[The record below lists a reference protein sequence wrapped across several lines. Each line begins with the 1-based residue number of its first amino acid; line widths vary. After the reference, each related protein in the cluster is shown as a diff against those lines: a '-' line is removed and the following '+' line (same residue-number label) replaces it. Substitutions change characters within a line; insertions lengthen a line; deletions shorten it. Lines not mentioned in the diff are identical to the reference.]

1 MTKRPSI
8 ARRVPRVLGA
18 ALGVAVLAGAVTTFV
33 VIQSPSV
40 SVVATERGA
49 PFAMVNLVDV
59 IGRVGPA
66 VVSVQVSRKPAA
78 MPARAA
84 PELPEG
90 AREFFEHFFGR
101 DMPRSFGETPRQRD
115 MPRAMSGVGSGFLI
129 DNQGHIATNDHVVRD
144 ATRITVVLQNGERH
158 DAKLVGQDARTDL
171 ALLKIDPP
179 RDTPHL
185 AFGDSDGLK
194 IGEWVIALGN
204 PFGLGH
210 SATAGI
216 VSARSRNLGAGSYDD
231 FLQID
236 ARINPGSS
244 GGPVFNAAGEVVGV
258 STAIIAPNGVN
269 VGIGFAIPSAQA
281 MPILEQLR
289 DDGSVTRGWLGV
301 QIQPVDRDIAD
312 SLGMGEATGA
322 IVAKV
327 TPESPAERAGVEAGD
342 VILKVGSERIAHMR
356 DLPWLIAGLKPGAK
370 AELTVWRRDAE
381 MKLAVEI
388 GDVPDTTKMAALS
401 DADVLGMRLAA
412 NEPRPSSTAE
422 AATGVVITEVRPES
436 AAAKTGLVAGDIVNA
451 VGYERVNRPADVVD
465 AIEAAHQLNRKAVL
479 LLVMRDGQE
488 RFVAL
493 PLSDA

>member
-33 VIQSPSV
+33 VIQSPSA

-204 PFGLGH
+204 PFG
-210 SATAGI
+210 
-216 VSARSRNLGAGSYDD
+216 ARSQRNGWDRVRA
-231 FLQID
+231 QPQPRR
-236 ARINPGSS
+236 RI
-244 GGPVFNAAGEVVGV
+244 
-258 STAIIAPNGVN
+258 
-269 VGIGFAIPSAQA
+269 
-281 MPILEQLR
+281 LR
-289 DDGSVTRGWLGV
+289 
-301 QIQPVDRDIAD
+301 
-312 SLGMGEATGA
+312 
-322 IVAKV
+322 
-327 TPESPAERAGVEAGD
+327 
-342 VILKVGSERIAHMR
+342 
-356 DLPWLIAGLKPGAK
+356 
-370 AELTVWRRDAE
+370 
-381 MKLAVEI
+381 
-388 GDVPDTTKMAALS
+388 
-401 DADVLGMRLAA
+401 RL
-412 NEPRPSSTAE
+412 
-422 AATGVVITEVRPES
+422 
-436 AAAKTGLVAGDIVNA
+436 
-451 VGYERVNRPADVVD
+451 PADRR
-465 AIEAAHQLNRKAVL
+465 AHQPRQFRRPRVQ
-479 LLVMRDGQE
+479 RSG
-488 RFVAL
+488 
-493 PLSDA
+493 